1 MQSIPETLIMEL
13 SDVLSST
20 AALAPE
26 ISLILTGILL
36 IVLDPITRE
45 GVNKNLFWMALVGL
59 AAGFYFNIGRFET
72 PDVAFGGA
80 VVIDQFAAYFNV
92 IFLIAAAIAVIFSR
106 DYLSNLKR
114 HSNEFY
120 ALILFSTS
128 GMMILASAK
137 EFMSLFLGFEIMSIS
152 VYILSAFNRNSPRS
166 TEAGVKYLILGG
178 FSSAILL
185 YGIALLYGASGSI
198 YLDLIFNRF
207 DAGNP
212 LFLVGSALVLVAFIF
227 KIGAVPFHQW
237 VPDVYEGAPVTVTGF
252 MSAGVKAAAFA
263 VLLRVIFDAFKIVD
277 LDLIKVLWFVAVFT
291 MTVGNLAAMAPSSI
305 ERMLAYSGIA
315 HAGYALVGVV
325 AAYNGQT
332 LAVGSVIYYLF
343 AYTFMNLGAFGVLSY
358 LSRDGKECE
367 TYDDV
372 AGIWRRRPYVA
383 IALVVFMFSLAGIPP
398 TIGFFAKYRIF
409 LSAAHAGL
417 YSLAVIGILNSV
429 ISAYYYLKVLV
440 YAYMHEN
447 NTVFPS
453 FKLGSSVA
461 LIVLTLGTLL
471 LGIFPMVS
479 WDMAVEAAG
488 SVLVA
493 VGGG

>member
-1 MQSIPETLIMEL
+1 MEL

-20 AALAPE
+20 LALAPE

-36 IVLDPITRE
+36 IVLDPITKQ
-45 GVNKNLFWMALVGL
+45 GVNKHLFWIALLGL
-59 AAGFYFNIGRFET
+59 TSGFYFNVGRFET

-92 IFLIAAAIAVIFSR
+92 IFLVAAAIAVVFSR
-106 DYLSNLKR
+106 DYLSNLKK

-185 YGIALLYGASGSI
+185 YGIALLYGASGSV
-198 YLDLIFNRF
+198 YLDLIFSRF

-212 LFLVGSALVLVAFIF
+212 LFLAGSALVLVAFIF

-263 VLLRVIFDAFKIVD
+263 VLLRVIFDAFQIGD
-277 LDLIKVLWFVAVFT
+277 LDLMKVLWIVAVFT
-291 MTVGNLAAMAPSSI
+291 MTVGNIAAMAQSSI
-305 ERMLAYSGIA
+305 KRMLAYSSIA

-325 AAYNGQT
+325 AAYKGQT

-343 AYTFMNLGAFGVLSY
+343 AYTFMNLGAFGVLTY

-367 TYDDV
+367 TYDDI

-383 IALVVFMFSLAGIPP
+383 LALVIFMFSLAGIPP

-409 LSAAHAGL
+409 LSAAQAGL

-429 ISAYYYLKVLV
+429 LSAYYYLKVLV

-461 LIVLTLGTLL
+461 LIILTLGTLL
-471 LGIFPMVS
+471 LGLFPMVS

-493 VGGG
+493 VSGG